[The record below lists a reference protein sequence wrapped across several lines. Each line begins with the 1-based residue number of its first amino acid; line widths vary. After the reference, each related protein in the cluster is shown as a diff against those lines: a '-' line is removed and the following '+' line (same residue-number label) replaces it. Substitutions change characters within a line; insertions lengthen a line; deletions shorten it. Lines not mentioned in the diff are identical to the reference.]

1 MTDNNTALKKA
12 GLKVTLPR
20 LKILEVLQE
29 PDNHHVSAE
38 DLYKRLIDM
47 GEEIGLATV
56 YRVLNQFDDA
66 GIVTRHNFEGGK
78 SVFELTQQHH
88 HDHLICLDCGKVI
101 EFSDDS
107 IEARQ
112 REIAAKHGIRLTNH
126 SLYLYGHC
134 AEGDCREDEH
144 AHEGQIS
151 QPEREKPTCGLA
163 FLYAGNKK
171 SESYS
176 SHLFVITANFLP
188 DLITIGFYRLVI
200 TGLRCA
206 QTLLIIQYA
215 YTFLVGKM
223 LMLFLFLQHV

>member
-107 IEARQ
+107 IELRQ
-112 REIAAKHGIRLTNH
+112 REIASRHGIRLTNH
-126 SLYLYGHC
+126 SLYLYGRSLC
-134 AEGDCREDEH
+134 GRGLPRGRTRPRRGGKIIPRFAET
-144 AHEGQIS
+144 
-151 QPEREKPTCGLA
+151 EKPTCRLA
-163 FLYAGNKK
+163 FLWAPLAPFP
-171 SESYS
+171 
-176 SHLFVITANFLP
+176 HAPWVTDFPHPRFVRRVDMELRQRG
-188 DLITIGFYRLVI
+188 DL
-200 TGLRCA
+200 
-206 QTLLIIQYA
+206 
-215 YTFLVGKM
+215 
-223 LMLFLFLQHV
+223 